1 MSSKPNKLTI
11 QEGKK
16 DYNEKWAENT
26 KETLQENDKFDR
38 GDKQFEAARAEEI
51 AFDVAR
57 AEESAAT
64 ARSHK
69 ESIMA
74 GYKTG
79 TKNTPEEEE
88 EE

>member
-1 MSSKPNKLTI
+1 MSSKPNKLVI

-16 DYNEKWAENT
+16 DYDEKSAENT
-26 KETLQENDKFDR
+26 KETLQGDNEFDR

-51 AFDVAR
+51 VFDVAR

-69 ESIMA
+69 ARSMS

-79 TKNTPEEEE
+79 TKNNPKEE
-88 EE
+88 